1 MLALMA
7 LKRRKR
13 HEALIHQTEEHIA
26 RVNQLISNVEM
37 ATIQAEVVK
46 ALEAGN
52 LALKSLQS
60 AVSVELAARVIDE
73 NNELQGEVREISEM
87 LAGADDPSLVTEF
100 ARIEAQVAADLLM
113 SVPSPP
119 REKIILPLPTAVS
132 GEREQAVRIVAEN

>member
-7 LKRRKR
+7 LKRRKH
-13 HEALIHQTEEHIA
+13 HEALIHQTEEHIV

-87 LAGADDPSLVTEF
+87 LASADDPSLVTEF

-119 REKIILPLPTAVS
+119 QERISLPLPTAVS
-132 GEREQAVRIVAEN
+132 GEQEQAVRLVAEN